1 MFRKSRDSGRRCLV
15 PPQWISG
22 RSLSA
27 IESRSRSPSTRR
39 ADIGPV
45 SLPVLPRT
53 SASLRRAR
61 SWSSP
66 TTGFL
71 LRAARATP
79 GDSDADHP
87 RSASLPA
94 AILTGVISQPGDADY
109 FSIAVEAG
117 QQLVFE
123 EGGMTIGSK
132 IRPIIDLSRSRSCA
146 CPARRA
152 GPRGRAARAF
162 AHRFE
167 EAGNYLVRVS
177 DYQKDGGK
185 DHFYRIKVGDF
196 RCGRVGLSTRRAT
209 RRDGDGGS
217 PRTQPGR
224 RQVLDPGRA
233 LVDGLDDRVM
243 LRPDTER
250 RARAFNSSQAGTGRS
265 SGGRGVRQQHG
276 GRNRPAGDGS
286 RDHQRTAEGPT
297 PTTSGLE
304 RRRMS

>member
-1 MFRKSRDSGRRCLV
+1 MRIIPEALPACGDPHRGDFPAGRRGLFLHRGRGRAATCLRGGRHDDRLED
-15 PPQWISG
+15 PADH
-22 RSLSA
+22 RSLS
-27 IESRSRSPSTRR
+27 
-39 ADIGPV
+39 V
-45 SLPVLPRT
+45 
-53 SASLRRAR
+53 
-61 SWSSP
+61 
-66 TTGFL
+66 
-71 LRAARATP
+71 
-79 GDSDADHP
+79 
-87 RSASLPA
+87 
-94 AILTGVISQPGDADY
+94 
-109 FSIAVEAG
+109 
-117 QQLVFE
+117 
-123 EGGMTIGSK
+123 
-132 IRPIIDLSRSRSCA
+132 RSCA

-167 EAGNYLVRVS
+167 EAGTYLVRVS

-209 RRDGDGGS
+209 RRDGDGGA

-224 RQVLDPGRA
+224 RQVLDPRRA

-250 RARAFNSSQAGTGRS
+250 RARAFNSSQAGAGRS
-265 SGGRGVRQQHG
+265 SGGRGVRRQHG
-276 GRNRPAGDGS
+276 GRNGPAGDGS

-297 PTTSGLE
+297 PTTSASE